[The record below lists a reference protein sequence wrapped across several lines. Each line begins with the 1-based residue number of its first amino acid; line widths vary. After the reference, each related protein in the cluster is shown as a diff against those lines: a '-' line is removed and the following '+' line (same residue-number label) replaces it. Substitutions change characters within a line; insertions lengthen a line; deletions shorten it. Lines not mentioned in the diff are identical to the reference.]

1 VTAKK
6 LISIVLVLFTLL
18 NVLSVSVFAKNT
30 VSYTITSPYE
40 TVDWDTYK
48 QYKTQLHAHT
58 LYSDGFMDVKDVV
71 EEYYRQ
77 DYDILAITDHGVVNK
92 GWDEMPEMLPIIG
105 YNKLLYDL
113 SPVSKERYEEITT
126 GVGRDGRPMLDV
138 NQGIEMN
145 GVVMR
150 KNHVNGFF
158 CGAFQ
163 GDWGEEED
171 YISPVKATHEAGGIS
186 FIAHPGDFYSINGN
200 RERAEDYNYLNIYIE
215 PLLEYESC
223 VGMEIFNERDTV
235 AGADRIIWDNVLM
248 YTVPRGKVVWGF
260 SNDDSHVIENIG
272 VTAEIMLM
280 PELSNDALRTAM
292 ENGAFFACSRIAKN
306 EMGDEFEGTGEYA
319 EIEKITVDEEQ
330 DIITV
335 TANNYDTIE
344 WVSDGEIIATGNT
357 FNLREN
363 SSKLGSY
370 VRFQI
375 KNDGGIVMSQ
385 PFVCDDG
392 NMEAKMI
399 PETVVEPLNFF
410 EKLVAAVR
418 KTILGE
424 LFYRMFWL

>member
-1 VTAKK
+1 MKK
-6 LISIVLVLFTLL
+6 IISLLLVLFALL
-18 NVLSVSVFAKNT
+18 NIFSISVFATEK

-40 TVDWDTYK
+40 TVNWDTFN
-48 QYKTQLHAHT
+48 QYKAQLHAHT
-58 LYSDGFMDVKDVV
+58 LYSDGGMDIKDVV

-158 CGAFQ
+158 CGAYQ
-163 GDWGEEED
+163 GEWGEEED
-171 YISPVKATHEAGGIS
+171 YITPVKATHEAGGIS
-186 FIAHPGDFYSINGN
+186 FIAHPGDFYAAN
-200 RERAEDYNYLNIYIE
+200 RDAERARDLNNLKIFID
-215 PLLEYESC
+215 PLLEYDSC
-223 VGMEIFNERDTV
+223 VGMEIFNEKDT
-235 AGADRIIWDNVLM
+235 AARADRIVWDNVLM
-248 YTVPRGKVVWGF
+248 YIVPRGKVAWGF
-260 SNDDSHVIENIG
+260 SNDDSHSIDKIG

-280 PELSNDALRTAM
+280 PELSQGALRTAM
-292 ENGAFFACSRIAKN
+292 ENGTFFACSRIARN
-306 EMGDEFEGTGEYA
+306 EMGEDFEGTGEYA
-319 EIEKITVDEEQ
+319 KIEKITVDEEQ

-335 TANNYDTIE
+335 TANNYEVIE
-344 WVSDGEIIATGNT
+344 WISDGEVIATGNT

-363 SSKLGSY
+363 SENLGSY

-375 KNDGGIVMSQ
+375 KNKGGIVMSQ

-392 NMEAKMI
+392 NMEAKLI
-399 PETVVEPLNFF
+399 EEPTGEPLNFF
-410 EKLVAAVR
+410 EKIVERIR

-424 LFYRMFWL
+424 LVYRAFCQ